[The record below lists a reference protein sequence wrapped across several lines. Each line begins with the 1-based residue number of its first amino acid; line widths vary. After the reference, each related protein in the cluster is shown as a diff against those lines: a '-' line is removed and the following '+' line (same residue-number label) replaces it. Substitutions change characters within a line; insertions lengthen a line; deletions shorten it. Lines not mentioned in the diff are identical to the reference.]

1 MEEQQPLPPAPS
13 IGSSI
18 MNVFSAPADAFT
30 NLHTTESKPFLW
42 ILPLVLSIAAV
53 IVMMIIGFSNQSLKS
68 QRLEATRITLEQ
80 RVTEGKMTQ
89 EQFDR
94 TMEGMEKGGGVVLAI
109 QIVAV
114 TIIFSI
120 FFFLSALLLW
130 IGSKTILKLPAGY
143 EKILELSGIATW
155 IGILGILFQMLLMI
169 GLDSIYAGP
178 NAAIFIYQ
186 SYDITNSMHK
196 ALATLNFFSIW
207 QTIVVGIGLQKW
219 GTKSLMLPMIVAFV
233 AWLLIV
239 GLTLLLGFGG

>member
-1 MEEQQPLPPAPS
+1 
-13 IGSSI
+13 
-18 MNVFSAPADAFT
+18 MNVFAAPADAFS
-30 NLHTTESKPFLW
+30 NLHTTESKPLLW
-42 ILPLVLSIAAV
+42 ILPLVLSITAV
-53 IVMMIIGFSNQSLKS
+53 IIMMVIGFSNQSLKS
-68 QRLEATRITLEQ
+68 QRLEATRVTLEQ

-120 FFFLSALLLW
+120 IFFLSALLLW

-155 IGILGILFQMLLMI
+155 IGILGIVFQMLMMV
-169 GLDSIYAGP
+169 GLDSIHAAP
-178 NAAIFIYQ
+178 NAAIFFFQ
-186 SYDITNSMHK
+186 NFDMTNSTHK
-196 ALATLNFFSIW
+196 AMAALNFFSIW

-219 GTKSLMLPMIVAFV
+219 GTKSLALPMIVSFV
-233 AWLLIV
+233 VWLLIV
-239 GLTLLLGFGG
+239 GLTFLLGFAG

>member
-18 MNVFSAPADAFT
+18 VNVFAAPADVFT
-30 NLHTTESKPFLW
+30 NLHTTESKPSLW
-42 ILPLVLSIAAV
+42 ILPLILSIAAV

-94 TMEGMEKGGGVVLAI
+94 TMEGMEKGGGVILAI

-114 TIIFSI
+114 TIMFSI
-120 FFFLSALLLW
+120 FFFLSAFLLW

-143 EKILELSGIATW
+143 EKILELSGVATW
-155 IGILGILFQMLLMI
+155 IGILGIVLQMLMMI
-169 GLDSIYAGP
+169 GLDSIHAAP
-178 NAAIFIYQ
+178 NAAIFFYQ
-186 SYDITNSMHK
+186 NFDMTNSIHK
-196 ALATLNFFSIW
+196 ALAALNFFSIW

-219 GTKSLMLPMIVAFV
+219 GTKSLTLPMIVSFS
-233 AWLLIV
+233 AWLLII
-239 GLTLLLGFGG
+239 GFTLLLGLGG